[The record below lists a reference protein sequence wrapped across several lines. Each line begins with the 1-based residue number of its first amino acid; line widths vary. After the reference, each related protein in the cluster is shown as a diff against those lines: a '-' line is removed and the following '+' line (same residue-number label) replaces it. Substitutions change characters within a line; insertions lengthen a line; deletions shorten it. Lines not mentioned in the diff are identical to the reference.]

1 MIDSEST
8 LTAEQAASRLGVK
21 RQTLYAYVSRG
32 LLARTVALDGRTSLF
47 DADSVDALRSQRR
60 RIADGEVPTVI
71 ASSLTSIDLS
81 GHHYRGH
88 SVLDLVAIDEPFERV
103 ADLLWDDVDVWSLDA
118 DIATRVREANA
129 LLPDGTP
136 LLDRLRITVALLSAL
151 DPLRND
157 LTPKSVAHAGRS
169 MLLAMVAALH
179 KLHLGPREL
188 LADQLWLS
196 LTITPGTADQRRA
209 LNAALVL
216 LADHGLAAS
225 TFAVRIAASVR
236 ADPYSLVSTGLGAMG
251 GVLHGAAS
259 GQVHHLFE
267 QADQLGADVV
277 LGRELAANRRLPG
290 VGHAI
295 YHGSDP
301 RDVALFRLLEAGWSG
316 SPRFEIV
323 ATMRE
328 LFLRRLPDAPNI
340 DFSLG
345 ALTWLADMEPSA
357 GQLFAIA
364 RTAGWVAHAIEELNE
379 PALRFRPVARYVG
392 PHPNAHPL

>member
-1 MIDSEST
+1 MADSETS

-32 LLARTVALDGRTSLF
+32 LLSRTVALDGRTSLF
-47 DADSVDALRSQRR
+47 DAVAVDALRTQRR
-60 RIADGEVPTVI
+60 RVADGEVPTVI
-71 ASSLTSIDLS
+71 TSSLTSIDLD
-81 GHHYRGH
+81 GHYYRGH
-88 SVLDLVAIDEPFERV
+88 SVAELVAKDEPFERV
-103 ADLLWDDVDVWSLDA
+103 ADLLWDDVAVWSLDPEL
-118 DIATRVREANA
+118 ATRVREANA

-157 LTPKSVAHAGRS
+157 LTPRSVAHAGRT

-188 LADQLWLS
+188 LSDQLWLS
-196 LTITPGTADQRRA
+196 LTITPGSADQRRA

-216 LADHGLAAS
+216 LADHGLAPS

-267 QADQLGADVV
+267 QANVLGADTV
-277 LGRELAANRRLPG
+277 LGRELASGRRLPG
-290 VGHAI
+290 IGHAI
-295 YHGSDP
+295 YRGTDP
-301 RDVALFRLLEAGWSG
+301 RDAALFGLVEAGWSG
-316 SPRFEIV
+316 SPRFEVV
-323 ATMRE
+323 ATMRD
-328 LFLRRLPDAPNI
+328 LFLRRLPKAPNI

-345 ALTWLADMEPSA
+345 ALTWLADMDPSA

-364 RTAGWVAHAIEELNE
+364 RTAGWIGHAIEELGE
-379 PALRFRPVARYVG
+379 PAVRFRPVARYVG

>member
-1 MIDSEST
+1 MSETDSA

-32 LLARTVALDGRTSLF
+32 LLSRTVALDGRTSLF
-47 DADSVDALRSQRR
+47 DAASVDALRSQRR
-60 RIADGEVPTVI
+60 RVADGEVPTII
-71 ASSLTSIDLS
+71 ASSLTSIDLG
-81 GHHYRGH
+81 GHYYRGR
-88 SVLDLVAIDEPFERV
+88 SVVELVANDEPFERV
-103 ADLLWDDVDVWSLDA
+103 ADLLWDDVGVWALDSDTSA
-118 DIATRVREANA
+118 RVREANA
-129 LLPDGTP
+129 PLPGATP

-157 LTPKSVAHAGRS
+157 LTTPSVAQAGRT
-169 MLLAMVAALH
+169 MLLAMVAGLH

-188 LADQLWLS
+188 LSDQLWLS

-251 GVLHGAAS
+251 GVLHGGAS
-259 GQVHHLFE
+259 AQVHHLFD
-267 QADQLGADVV
+267 QAHLLGADVV
-277 LGRELAANRRLPG
+277 LGRELAAHRHLPG

-295 YHGSDP
+295 YRGSDP
-301 RDVALFRLLEAGWSG
+301 RDVALFELIEAGWSAT
-316 SPRFEIV
+316 PRFEVV

-328 LFLRRLPDAPNI
+328 LFLRRLPKAPNV

-364 RTAGWVAHAIEELNE
+364 RTAGWIGHAIEELDE
-379 PALRFRPVARYVG
+379 AAVRFRPVARYVG